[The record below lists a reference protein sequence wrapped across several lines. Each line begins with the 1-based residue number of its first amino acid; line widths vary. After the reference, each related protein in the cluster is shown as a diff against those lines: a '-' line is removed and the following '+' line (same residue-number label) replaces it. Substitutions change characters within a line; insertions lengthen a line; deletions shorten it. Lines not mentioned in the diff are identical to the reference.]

1 MTPLQTDLFGA
12 PPLEPAGL
20 RHAPALVDAME
31 QADLVAAFAALPFA
45 PFEFHGWLGARRVVS
60 FGWRYD
66 FSRARLDEAEPLPE
80 FLRPLR
86 ERAAAFA
93 GVAPADIAQ
102 TLVTEYQPGAG
113 IGWHRDRPQYDKVI
127 GVSFA
132 ASCRL
137 RFRRKGVGGWERRHV
152 DLAPGSAYLLDGPAR
167 RDWEH
172 SIAPMTA
179 LRYSVTF
186 RTLAHAAPA
195 RR

>member
-1 MTPLQTDLFGA
+1 MTNVQSDLFGA
-12 PPLEPAGL
+12 PALEPDGL
-20 RHAPALVDAME
+20 RHTPALVTASE
-31 QADLVAAFAALPFA
+31 QIDLTSAFAALPFA

-66 FSRARLDEAEPLPE
+66 FSRGRLAEADALPE
-80 FLRPLR
+80 FLTELR
-86 ERAAAFA
+86 DRAARFA
-93 GVAPADIAQ
+93 HVTPSDIAQ

-127 GVSFA
+127 GVSFGA
-132 ASCRL
+132 PCRL
-137 RFRRKGVGGWERRHV
+137 RFRRKAEAGWDRRHV
-152 DLAPGSAYLLDGPAR
+152 DLAPGCAYLLDGAAR

-186 RTLAHAAPA
+186 RTLAPAARAA
-195 RR
+195 R